1 MFGSIFHG
9 FESYRL
15 WDGSLL
21 HLGLSAPDLGIT
33 VVGILV
39 VAVYDILKERGM
51 LNWSKL
57 QQMKVPSRWLLYYV
71 LIFAVIL
78 FGAYGT
84 GYQQVDLIYAGF

>member
-9 FESYRL
+9 FELHRL

-21 HLGLSAPDLGIT
+21 HLGLSVPDLGIT

>member
-1 MFGSIFHG
+1 M
-9 FESYRL
+9 
-15 WDGSLL
+15 
-21 HLGLSAPDLGIT
+21 
-33 VVGILV
+33 GILV
-39 VAVYDILKERGM
+39 VTVYDILKEREM

>member
-1 MFGSIFHG
+1 MERTIRKEQSQTTSEVH
-9 FESYRL
+9 
-15 WDGSLL
+15 
-21 HLGLSAPDLGIT
+21 
-33 VVGILV
+33 
-39 VAVYDILKERGM
+39 ILKEREM